1 MPVDNDF
8 LARADA
14 EAKLRVIRKAR
25 EDMNEGVITS
35 TMFFSTLD
43 KLLAQSKSYQVFRS
57 HTKPQPME
65 D

>member
-25 EDMNEGVITS
+25 DDMNEGVITS